1 MQQKLYSQVLA
12 IAAFCY
18 LPVALLL
25 LFSGFAKL
33 LAPEV
38 FRLGLLLLPYDFGAY
53 LTTIVYGVPVVEIG
67 LGLLLFCSR
76 FRFIVLFSTAAVL
89 CFFTF
94 VMLYA
99 HTDGALVTCACFG
112 YLHDMPLSAFLIRN
126 FLLVAL
132 CVVAIFGDYHNREVQ
147 NG

>member
-1 MQQKLYSQVLA
+1 MQQRLYSHILGVTAL
-12 IAAFCY
+12 CY

-38 FRLGLLLLPYDFGAY
+38 FRLGILLLPYDFSAF
-53 LTTIVYGVPVVEIG
+53 LDTIVYGVPVVEIG
-67 LGLLLFCSR
+67 LGLLLFWSR

-126 FLLVAL
+126 FLLVLL
-132 CVVAIFGDYHNREVQ
+132 CVAAIFGDYHSREVQ